1 MNQWRRDVDKNSWK
15 TDLCSIFHTPSK
27 RDMLFDVVTWSS
39 EGNKVIIDPVFPLF
53 LGGVMAAGFS
63 LLVLLNINPN
73 LP

>member
-1 MNQWRRDVDKNSWK
+1 MS
-15 TDLCSIFHTPSK
+15 
-27 RDMLFDVVTWSS
+27 FDVVTWSS
-39 EGNKVIIDPVFPLF
+39 EGYKVIIDPVFLLL

>member
-1 MNQWRRDVDKNSWK
+1 MS
-15 TDLCSIFHTPSK
+15 
-27 RDMLFDVVTWSS
+27 FDVVTWSS